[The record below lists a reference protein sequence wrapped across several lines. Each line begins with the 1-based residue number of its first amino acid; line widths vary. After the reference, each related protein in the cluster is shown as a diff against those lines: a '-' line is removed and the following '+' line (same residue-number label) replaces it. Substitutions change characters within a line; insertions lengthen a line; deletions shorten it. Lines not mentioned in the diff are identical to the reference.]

1 MQILARAYPYS
12 GYGASFAKWFE
23 SDDPQPYNSWG
34 NGSAMRVSPIGF
46 WFNDEGA
53 VLQEA
58 MLSAIPTHNHPEGIK
73 GAQSVAL
80 AVFMLRNGAT
90 KEDVKRRIALQFDY
104 DLNRTLAQIRP
115 NYGWKVSCQESVPE
129 SFIAF
134 FESHDFPSAI
144 QNAISL
150 GGDTDTM
157 GAIAGS
163 LAQAHY
169 REIPEELKTFAIETI
184 QKQSISDVEKHVAY
198 VDTQYY
204 GSLLWLV
211 SMPLT
216 PPVSLGISIHANDC
230 FVSRILS
237 AFAGRT
243 DNAGLDDLARFLWE
257 KP

>member
-1 MQILARAYPYS
+1 
-12 GYGASFAKWFE
+12 
-23 SDDPQPYNSWG
+23 
-34 NGSAMRVSPIGF
+34 MRVSPIGF
-46 WFNDEGA
+46 WFNDEST

-58 MLSAIPTHNHPEGIK
+58 MLSANPTHNHPEGIK

-80 AVFMLRNGAT
+80 AIFMLRNGAT
-90 KEDVKRRIALQFDY
+90 KEEVKERVARQFDY

-184 QKQSISDVEKHVAY
+184 QRQSISDLEKPAT
-198 VDTQYY
+198 DAGSEGY
-204 GSLLWLV
+204 GSSLLWLA
-211 SMPLT
+211 SMPFEPIKRT
-216 PPVSLGISIHANDC
+216 NIPFHANDLT
-230 FVSRILS
+230 VSRML
-237 AFAGRT
+237 ACFAGK
-243 DNAGLDDLARFLWE
+243 NPGAPSDLKAPVEFLWA
-257 KP
+257 KNG